1 VIPADLTDRRVAT
14 VPLVHVHLD
23 RAVFEKSHEAI
34 GNAIHDAQIEALG
47 IPADDRFQIFQ
58 PHGPDELK
66 FDAGYNGVDRRELL
80 VIRVTAVHMYP
91 VATKQA
97 FFRTVVD
104 KLEPL
109 GIRPQDVLISV
120 TENGFEDW
128 YAGKI

>member
-1 VIPADLTDRRVAT
+1 VDLGRD
-14 VPLVHVHLD
+14 
-23 RAVFEKSHEAI
+23 VFDKSHEDI

-58 PHGPDELK
+58 PHDAGELK
-66 FDAGYNGVDRRELL
+66 FDPGYNGVDRRSLL

-91 VATKQA
+91 TATKQA
-97 FFRTVVD
+97 FFKAVVD
-104 KLEPL
+104 RLAPL
-109 GIRPQDVLISV
+109 GIRGQDVLISL

>member
-1 VIPADLTDRRVAT
+1 
-14 VPLVHVHLD
+14 VPLIEVHLD
-23 RAVFEKSHEAI
+23 RGVYDKSRDDI

-47 IPADDRFQIFQ
+47 IPADDRFQIFS
-58 PHGPDELK
+58 PHDPGDLK
-66 FDAGYNGVDRRELL
+66 FDPTYNAVDRRALL

-109 GIRPQDVLISV
+109 GIRKEDVLISLI
-120 TENGFEDW
+120 ENGYEDW
-128 YAGKI
+128 YAGKS